1 MRTDVHA
8 HTTFSDGSELSA
20 MVDAAEGAGL
30 DALGLTD
37 HCIVTEDA
45 FGRRARF
52 ALVGTYERRRT
63 AIGACSRHLSSSSTR
78 RTNCLCKYVCANASP
93 FDDPH

>member
-1 MRTDVHA
+1 
-8 HTTFSDGSELSA
+8 

-37 HCIVTEDA
+37 HCIVTED
-45 FGRRARF
+45 ARF

-78 RTNCLCKYVCANASP
+78 RTNCLCKYVCANASQ